1 MRIDAEILIRSG
13 RFSPLDRH
21 FARLIERLSGG
32 DDGLLAA
39 AALLAS
45 SQTARG
51 HVCADLSALAG
62 KSIAESLG
70 EREFAGEDPSGLR
83 FPEMNDWRRAL
94 HRSPAVGA
102 PHEYRPLILDG
113 RDRLYLYRYWRYE
126 RDLIEII
133 HERTAVPREGVDLR
147 LLKGGLA
154 RLFPD
159 PSETPDWR
167 RLAALAAVTRRFTVI
182 SGGPGTGKTTAV
194 AAILALCL
202 EQARARK
209 TSFRAALAAPTG
221 KAAARLQATIRSA
234 LPYLA
239 CDDEIKNSFP
249 EEAFTVHRLLG
260 AIAGSPYF
268 RHDRDNPLP
277 HDLVVIDESSMAD
290 LALMAKLA
298 RAVRSEASLLLIGD
312 KDQLSSVE
320 AGAVLGDIC
329 DIGTEHAFSKEFTAL
344 TSSAAGVDIA
354 ARAGAHGSGVGD
366 SIMLLRK
373 SYRFGASSGIG
384 ALAAAIREGRAA
396 RAREILEKG
405 EHPDIAFFEVSDTHS
420 VRERL
425 SSILDGDYAA
435 FLRAADPEEALSL
448 LNRAIV
454 LCALRKGPFGVEGVN
469 AFIEQ
474 CLTARGRISPEGRF
488 YTGRPVMITRNDY
501 EQRLY
506 NGDTGI
512 VRRDEAAGGALRAF
526 FPGEPGTPRS
536 LPPMRLPAHETMY
549 AVSIHKSQG
558 SEFDR
563 VVIVLP
569 PQAGPLLTRELL
581 YTAVT
586 RARGSVEVWGRGE
599 IISAAIENPVR
610 RYSGLR
616 EALWE
621 Q

>member
-21 FARLIERLSGG
+21 FARFIARLSG
-32 DDGLLAA
+32 DDEGMLPA

-51 HVCADLSALAG
+51 HVCADLPALAG

-70 EREFAGEDPSGLR
+70 EWEPEGEELSGLR
-83 FPEMNDWRRAL
+83 FPEIDDWLGAL
-94 HRSPAVGA
+94 RRSPAVGA
-102 PHEYRPLILDG
+102 PREYKPLILDERG
-113 RDRLYLYRYWRYE
+113 RLYLYRYWRYE

-133 HERTAVPREGVDLR
+133 NERTAVLREGVDLK
-147 LLKGGLA
+147 LLKSGLA

-159 PSETPDWR
+159 SPERPDWR

-194 AAILALCL
+194 AAILALCM

-209 TSFRAALAAPTG
+209 TRFRAALAAPTG

-234 LPYLA
+234 LPSLA
-239 CDDEIKNSFP
+239 CDDEIKNCFP

-277 HDLVVIDESSMAD
+277 HELVVVDESSMTD

-298 RAVRSEASLLLIGD
+298 RAVRSEAALLLIGD

-329 DIGTEHAFSKEFTAL
+329 DTGAEHAFSGEFAAL
-344 TSSAAGVDIA
+344 ASSAAGVDVA
-354 ARAGAHGSGVGD
+354 ARAGAHGSGIGD

-373 SYRFGASSGIG
+373 SYRFGSSSGIG
-384 ALAAAIREGRAA
+384 ALAAAIREGRSA
-396 RAREILEKG
+396 RALEILEKG
-405 EHPDIAFFEVSDTHS
+405 EYPDIAFFEVSDAHS
-420 VRERL
+420 VRKRL
-425 SSILDGDYAA
+425 SSIIDGGYAA
-435 FLRAADPEEALSL
+435 FVHAAGPEEALAL
-448 LNRAIV
+448 LGRAVI

-469 AFIEQ
+469 AFIEGS
-474 CLTARGRISPEGRF
+474 LIARGQISPEGRF
-488 YTGRPVMITRNDY
+488 YPGRPIMITRNDY

-512 VRRDEAAGGALRAF
+512 VRRDEAAGGALRVF
-526 FPGEPGTPRS
+526 FPGEPGNPRS
-536 LPPMRLPAHETMY
+536 LPPIRLPAHETMY

-599 IISAAIENPVR
+599 LIAAAIENPVR
-610 RYSGLR
+610 RHSGLR

>member
-1 MRIDAEILIRSG
+1 MRIDAEILIKSG
-13 RFSPLDRH
+13 HFSPLDRH
-21 FARLIERLSGG
+21 FARFIARLSG
-32 DDGLLAA
+32 DDEGQLAA

-51 HVCADLSALAG
+51 HVCADLSAFAG
-62 KSIAESLG
+62 ENIAESLG
-70 EREFAGEDPSGLR
+70 ERELTGEELSGFT
-83 FPEMNDWRRAL
+83 FPKIDDWRRAL
-94 HRSPAVGA
+94 RKSPAVGA
-102 PHEYRPLILDG
+102 PREYRPLILDE

-126 RDLIEII
+126 RDLIEILN
-133 HERTAVPREGVDLR
+133 ERTAGLREGVDLR
-147 LLKGGLA
+147 LLQSGLA

-159 PSETPDWR
+159 SSEKPDR
-167 RLAALAAVTRRFTVI
+167 QRLAALAAVTRRFTVI

-194 AAILALCL
+194 AAIVALFL

-209 TSFRAALAAPTG
+209 TRFRAALAAPTG
-221 KAAARLQATIRSA
+221 KAAARLQATMRSA
-234 LPYLA
+234 LPKLA
-239 CDDEIKNSFP
+239 CDDEIKNCFP
-249 EEAFTVHRLLG
+249 YETFTVHRLLG

-298 RAVRSEASLLLIGD
+298 RAVRKEASLLLIGD
-312 KDQLSSVE
+312 KDQLASVE

-329 DIGTEHAFSKEFTAL
+329 DTGAEHTFSDEFAAL
-344 TSSAAGVDIA
+344 ASSVGGVDVA
-354 ARAGAHGSGVGD
+354 AQVGAHGFGIGD

-373 SYRFGASSGIG
+373 SYRFGSSSGIG
-384 ALAAAIREGRAA
+384 ALAAAIREGRAT
-396 RAREILEKG
+396 RALEILEKG
-405 EHPDIAFFEVSDTHS
+405 EHPDIAFFEVSDTQS
-420 VRERL
+420 VRKRL
-425 SSILDGDYAA
+425 SSIIDGGYAA
-435 FLRAADPEEALSL
+435 FLHAAGPEEALSL
-448 LNRAIV
+448 LNRAVV
-454 LCALRKGPFGVEGVN
+454 LCALRNGPFGVEGVN

-474 CLTARGRISPEGRF
+474 NLAARGRISPEGRF
-488 YTGRPVMITRNDY
+488 YPGRPIMITRNDY
-501 EQRLY
+501 EQKLF

-512 VRRDEAAGGALRAF
+512 VRRDEAAGGALRVF
-526 FPGEPGTPRS
+526 FPGEPGNPRS

-563 VVIVLP
+563 VVIILP

-599 IISAAIENPVR
+599 LVSAAIENPVR
-610 RYSGLR
+610 RHSGLR